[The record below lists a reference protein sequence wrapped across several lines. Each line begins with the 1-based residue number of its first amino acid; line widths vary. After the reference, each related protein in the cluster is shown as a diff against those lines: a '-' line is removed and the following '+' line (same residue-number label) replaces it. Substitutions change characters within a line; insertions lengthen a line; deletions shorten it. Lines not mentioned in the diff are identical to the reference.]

1 MKHGWKNFRLGIL
14 EYIDIPKT
22 YLRDKHEIKKIILA
36 KEQFYLD
43 KMTPIFNINK
53 IAGSMLGYKHS
64 EETRRA
70 MGLKRKGK
78 SRNCSNKILDF
89 TISEET
95 RDKLSKRS
103 RNGVKV
109 KTLDVNNNI
118 VNEFLTI
125 VSAAKYYN
133 VDHNTLSKAIKYG
146 NLINNHHF
154 EIELKDLRVKVLD
167 KQYNTIVVFTTVNKA
182 SEYCGIP
189 HTCLGRYLKSGKLW
203 KDKYYFWE
211 LILKNK

>member
-1 MKHGWKNFRLGIL
+1 
-14 EYIDIPKT
+14 
-22 YLRDKHEIKKIILA
+22 
-36 KEQFYLD
+36 
-43 KMTPIFNINK
+43 
-53 IAGSMLGYKHS
+53 
-64 EETRRA
+64 

-78 SRNCSNKILDF
+78 SRNCSNKILYF

-109 KTLDVNNNI
+109 KALDVNNNI

-154 EIELKDLRVKVLD
+154 
-167 KQYNTIVVFTTVNKA
+167 
-182 SEYCGIP
+182 
-189 HTCLGRYLKSGKLW
+189 
-203 KDKYYFWE
+203 
-211 LILKNK
+211 